1 MSLSL
6 PKPSD
11 SYDSQN
17 EAQTRRVLAE
27 ADNANQ
33 KKANDFVVKNNRLI
47 LTSPDGT
54 QWSGTIGNTGTV
66 IWTAL

>member
-11 SYDSQN
+11 SYDPQN

-66 IWTAL
+66 TWTAI

>member
-1 MSLSL
+1 MSLNL
-6 PKPSD
+6 PKPSPG
-11 SYDSQN
+11 YDAQN

-27 ADNANQ
+27 ADAMNQ
-33 KKANDFVVKNNRLI
+33 KKANDFVVKSNRLI

-66 IWTAL
+66 TWTAL